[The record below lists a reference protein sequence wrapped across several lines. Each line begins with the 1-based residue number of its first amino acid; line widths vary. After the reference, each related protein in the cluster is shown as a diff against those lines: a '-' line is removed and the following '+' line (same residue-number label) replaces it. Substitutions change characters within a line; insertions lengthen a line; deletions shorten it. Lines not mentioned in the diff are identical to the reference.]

1 MPMNGL
7 GQGLIPIVGYNY
19 GAKKYGR
26 IREAFRF
33 SLPVGCI
40 IALIMTMVFMIFPK
54 ELLSLFNADEEMLSI
69 GINALRIMSLSFVSA
84 SVTIILGYGLS
95 GIGNGVINMV
105 SAFIRQLIIPLV
117 LIYITG
123 KLFGLSYVWYSFLVS
138 EIVAMVYALVSS
150 LSYSKK
156 KESGLFKKRISG
168 SSFLLVWLV
177 FWFYGSVWHV
187 LVHRQLLD
195 VCRCLQIS
203 Y

>member
-40 IALIMTMVFMIFPK
+40 ITLIMAMIFMIFPK

-95 GIGNGVINMV
+95 GIGNGVIN
-105 SAFIRQLIIPLV
+105 SLV
-117 LIYITG
+117 FIYITG

-156 KESGLFKKRISG
+156 KGIRI
-168 SSFLLVWLV
+168 
-177 FWFYGSVWHV
+177 
-187 LVHRQLLD
+187 
-195 VCRCLQIS
+195 I
-203 Y
+203 

>member
-26 IREAFRF
+26 IREAFHF
-33 SLPVGCI
+33 SLLVGCI
-40 IALIMTMVFMIFPK
+40 ITLIMTMVFMIFPK
-54 ELLSLFNADEEMLSI
+54 ELLSLFNADEEVLSI

-150 LSYSKK
+150 LSYKFVAK
-156 KESGLFKKRISG
+156 THRLAYGMKAT
-168 SSFLLVWLV
+168 FLT
-177 FWFYGSVWHV
+177 
-187 LVHRQLLD
+187 
-195 VCRCLQIS
+195 
-203 Y
+203 

>member
-150 LSYSKK
+150 MSYSKK
-156 KESGLFKKRISG
+156 KKSELFKKRISG

>member
-138 EIVAMVYALVSS
+138 EIVAMVYSLVSS

-156 KESGLFKKRISG
+156 KKSELFKKRISES
-168 SSFLLVWLV
+168 SSFLV
-177 FWFYGSVWHV
+177 
-187 LVHRQLLD
+187 
-195 VCRCLQIS
+195 
-203 Y
+203 

>member
-26 IREAFRF
+26 IREDFRF
-33 SLPVGCI
+33 NLPVGCI
-40 IALIMTMVFMIFPK
+40 IALMVFMIFPK
-54 ELLSLFNADEEMLSI
+54 EILSLFNADEEMLSI

-105 SAFIRQLIIPLV
+105 SAFIRQLIIPLA

-156 KESGLFKKRISG
+156 KGIRI
-168 SSFLLVWLV
+168 
-177 FWFYGSVWHV
+177 
-187 LVHRQLLD
+187 
-195 VCRCLQIS
+195 I
-203 Y
+203 

>member
-150 LSYSKK
+150 MSYSKK
-156 KESGLFKKRISG
+156 KKSELFKKRISE

>member
-150 LSYSKK
+150 FSYYKK
-156 KESGLFKKRISG
+156 RESGLFKKRISG

-177 FWFYGSVWHV
+177 FWFYGSVWYV

>member
-7 GQGLIPIVGYNY
+7 GQGLIPIVGYDY

-150 LSYSKK
+150 MSYSKK
-156 KESGLFKKRISG
+156 KKSGLFIKRISG

>member
-1 MPMNGL
+1 
-7 GQGLIPIVGYNY
+7 
-19 GAKKYGR
+19 
-26 IREAFRF
+26 
-33 SLPVGCI
+33 
-40 IALIMTMVFMIFPK
+40 MVFMIFPK

-150 LSYSKK
+150 LSYSNKK
-156 KESGLFKKRISG
+156 GIRI
-168 SSFLLVWLV
+168 
-177 FWFYGSVWHV
+177 
-187 LVHRQLLD
+187 
-195 VCRCLQIS
+195 I
-203 Y
+203 

>member
-105 SAFIRQLIIPLV
+105 SPFIRKLIIPLV

-150 LSYSKK
+150 LSYSNKR
-156 KESGLFKKRISG
+156 ESGLFKKRISG

>member
-19 GAKKYGR
+19 GAKKYGG

-105 SAFIRQLIIPLV
+105 SAFIRQLISPLV

-150 LSYSKK
+150 LSYSNKK
-156 KESGLFKKRISG
+156 GIM
-168 SSFLLVWLV
+168 
-177 FWFYGSVWHV
+177 
-187 LVHRQLLD
+187 
-195 VCRCLQIS
+195 II
-203 Y
+203 

>member
-1 MPMNGL
+1 MVKQTFFIPMNGL

-123 KLFGLSYVWYSFLVS
+123 KLLGLSYVWYSFLVS
-138 EIVAMVYALVSS
+138 EIVAMIYALVSS
-150 LSYSKK
+150 LSYFKK
-156 KESGLFKKRISG
+156 KGIRI
-168 SSFLLVWLV
+168 
-177 FWFYGSVWHV
+177 
-187 LVHRQLLD
+187 
-195 VCRCLQIS
+195 I
-203 Y
+203 